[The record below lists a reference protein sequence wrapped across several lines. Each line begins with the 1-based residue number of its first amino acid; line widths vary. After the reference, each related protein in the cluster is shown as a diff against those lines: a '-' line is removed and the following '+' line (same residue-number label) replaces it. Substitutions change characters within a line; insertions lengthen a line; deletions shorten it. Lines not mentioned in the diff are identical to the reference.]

1 MQNSAALW
9 LMIVLAIAAANL
21 PFINERLLGLWKLFA
36 SAKPFWVRL
45 LELLGLYAAVG
56 LLAWLTEDSQSAVH
70 AQGWQFYVT
79 TFCLFL
85 VAAYPGYLWR
95 YLWRRQQ
102 I

>member
-9 LMIVLAIAAANL
+9 LMIVLAIATANL

-36 SAKPFWVRL
+36 STKPFWVRL